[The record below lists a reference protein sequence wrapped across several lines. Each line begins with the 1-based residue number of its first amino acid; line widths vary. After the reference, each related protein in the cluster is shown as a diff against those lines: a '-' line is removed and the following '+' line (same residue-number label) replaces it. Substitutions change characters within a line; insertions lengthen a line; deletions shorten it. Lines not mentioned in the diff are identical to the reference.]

1 MGSYKALKDRPK
13 ASQRLNLKNPDKPMV
28 TDRKGGIGQSIP
40 AIKKSI
46 EASEKLLANFDE
58 KNERLQKAIEFDK
71 EWKAGKAKM
80 YVAVTAGTLGLGGR
94 ADTSPVIEFG
104 EVTRPELNKMTADN
118 LANGYIDLVTPK
130 YKEAYKNLLE
140 SDPELP
146 KKIRNHII
154 KQKNVAPSKVANQL
168 RFDLGKTLNKDGSS
182 NRQWYIDRINKFKEQ
197 LAAVS
202 GEKVEKET
210 VERKKLSDF
219 SDEGVEGDIDMPYT
233 IFKVDETAPRLIS
246 PIIVALKKY
255 LKI

>member
-1 MGSYKALKDRPK
+1 
-13 ASQRLNLKNPDKPMV
+13 
-28 TDRKGGIGQSIP
+28 
-40 AIKKSI
+40 
-46 EASEKLLANFDE
+46 
-58 KNERLQKAIEFDK
+58 
-71 EWKAGKAKM
+71 M

-246 PIIVALKKY
+246 PIIVALKKILENIMQQLTGLLTLKMKKDILLSIILKMASSLM
-255 LKI
+255 LKILKSLSRTFVNLFKPWQLALDMIM